1 MKTTRMSRRQVL
13 KGLGVSAAAGVVG
26 RPRLAAAQAKPV
38 TLTYVN
44 YSAGL
49 DKPMW
54 DSLIGEFGKAN
65 PGITIRYQPIPGES
79 WGDYFDKLA
88 TMIAGGNPPDVS
100 RVAIE
105 GARLVV
111 SRGLAQPLDDFMKG
125 DADIDEYMKD
135 VSPRLLEVFR
145 VDGKTYEFPFDWNN
159 MVMYYNTKMFEHEKL
174 AAPRKEWTKD
184 EFVTLADR
192 LTKRAVS
199 GEPEVFGFGF
209 AVQYFSGTMPWMFA
223 NGTNILSDDWTK
235 SNLRDPKVLEVLQFM
250 QDLVWKHKVSPKPP
264 ASHTD
269 IYSLM
274 AAGKIA
280 MAGGGRWP
288 VLQMTKAGFYDFDVQ
303 YFPRWKEQVTEYGVG
318 GFVILKSTKYPQEA
332 WKWVE
337 VPDDEALPRDPDPG
351 RPGHS
356 RPALGGGQPGH
367 VRAAAEERPHLL
379 RVDRGAERQAGAVAG
394 DLQPDRGDVAPLPGP
409 RARQRDGARRGSRGS
424 GQGVHRHSREPVAG
438 RALRGRGRCDPAR
451 RTAAAASA
459 AAPRRHRAGCG
470 SQGSCDPAG
479 PADTPDAVR
488 RGWPSP
494 SWRRPSPAS
503 SCSCWARRWRR
514 SRSVSSTTT
523 S

>member
-1 MKTTRMSRRQVL
+1 MKTRVSRRQVL
-13 KGLGVSAAAGVVG
+13 QGLGATAAAGAVA
-26 RPRLAAAQAKPV
+26 RARLASAQAKV

-54 DSLIGEFGKAN
+54 DSLIGDFSKAN
-65 PGITIRYQPIPGES
+65 PNIAIRYQPIPGES

-111 SRGLAQPLDDFMKG
+111 SRGLAQPLDEFMKG
-125 DADIDEYMKD
+125 DPEIDEYMKD

-145 VDGKTYEFPFDWNN
+145 VDGKTYELPFDWNN
-159 MVMYYNTKMFEHEKL
+159 MVMYYNTKMLEKEKL
-174 AAPRKEWTKD
+174 AAPKKEWTKD
-184 EFVTLADR
+184 EFVTLADK
-192 LTKRAVS
+192 LTKRTPS

-223 NGTNILSDDWTK
+223 NGTNILSDDWSK
-235 SNLRDPKVLEVLQFM
+235 SNLQDPKVLEVLQFL

-288 VLQMTKAGFYDFDVQ
+288 VLQMTKAGFSDFDIQ
-303 YFPRWKEQVTEYGVG
+303 YFPRWKAQVTEYGVG

-332 WKWVE
+332 WKWAKFLTTKGAHEILTKV
-337 VPDDEALPRDPDPG
+337 
-351 RPGHS
+351 
-356 RPALGGGQPGH
+356 GQ
-367 VRAAAEERPHLL
+367 AI
-379 RVDRGAERQAGAVAG
+379 
-394 DLQPDRGDVAPLPGP
+394 
-409 RARQRDGARRGSRGS
+409 
-424 GQGVHRHSREPVAG
+424 
-438 RALRGRGRCDPAR
+438 PAR
-451 RTAAAASA
+451 RSVAVSPAMFELPPKNAKIFYESIEGPNAKPVPSPGTYNRIEATWRRYLGRVLANEMAPAAALEEADKEFTTILAS
-459 AAPRRHRAGCG
+459 R
-470 SQGSCDPAG
+470 
-479 PADTPDAVR
+479 
-488 RGWPSP
+488 
-494 SWRRPSPAS
+494 
-503 SCSCWARRWRR
+503 
-514 SRSVSSTTT
+514 
-523 S
+523 

>member
-1 MKTTRMSRRQVL
+1 MKTRVSRRQVL
-13 KGLGVSAAAGVVG
+13 QGLGATAAAGAVG
-26 RPRLAAAQAKPV
+26 RARPASAQAKV

-54 DSLIGEFGKAN
+54 DSLIGEFSKAN
-65 PGITIRYQPIPGES
+65 PNIAIRYQPIPGES

-125 DADIDEYMKD
+125 DPEIDEYMKD

-145 VDGKTYEFPFDWNN
+145 VDGKTYELPFDWNN
-159 MVMYYNTKMFEHEKL
+159 MVMYYNTKMLEKEKL
-174 AAPRKEWTKD
+174 AAPKKEWTKD
-184 EFVTLADR
+184 EFLALADK
-192 LTKRAVS
+192 LTKRTPS

-223 NGTNILSDDWTK
+223 NDTNILSDDWTK
-235 SNLRDPKVLEVLQFM
+235 SNLRDPKVLEVLQFL

-288 VLQMTKAGFYDFDVQ
+288 VLQMTKAGF
-303 YFPRWKEQVTEYGVG
+303 
-318 GFVILKSTKYPQEA
+318 STSTSST
-332 WKWVE
+332 
-337 VPDDEALPRDPDPG
+337 
-351 RPGHS
+351 S
-356 RPALGGGQPGH
+356 RSG
-367 VRAAAEERPHLL
+367 
-379 RVDRGAERQAGAVAG
+379 
-394 DLQPDRGDVAPLPGP
+394 
-409 RARQRDGARRGSRGS
+409 GSRSPSTGW
-424 GQGVHRHSREPVAG
+424 
-438 RALRGRGRCDPAR
+438 
-451 RTAAAASA
+451 AAS
-459 AAPRRHRAGCG
+459 
-470 SQGSCDPAG
+470 
-479 PADTPDAVR
+479 
-488 RGWPSP
+488 
-494 SWRRPSPAS
+494 
-503 SCSCWARRWRR
+503 
-514 SRSVSSTTT
+514 
-523 S
+523 